1 MLTIPSRLET
11 FNAVILRNLS
21 ENPNLIYG
29 ILTSHKAFEDLGTFT
44 LSRGLREIKRVQLAK
59 ERQTKMSESN
69 PKATGTSDSVGNEE
83 PQDEKARLLESEG
96 GEAPGQAPETHSL
109 ENVNASQQS
118 LDEQEGD
125 VAQRQDISMTHPM
138 LSPVDVLSAT
148 SETVPA
154 TSEKVRGKMKERPS
168 VSVDTSSSL
177 ELASVGKNGFVPTQE
192 WVSCHIL
199 LSYRFS
205 LPNLLF
211 PRLHLGRKG
220 EQSHNG
226 CFRQTGN

>member
-1 MLTIPSRLET
+1 
-11 FNAVILRNLS
+11 
-21 ENPNLIYG
+21 
-29 ILTSHKAFEDLGTFT
+29 
-44 LSRGLREIKRVQLAK
+44 
-59 ERQTKMSESN
+59 
-69 PKATGTSDSVGNEE
+69 
-83 PQDEKARLLESEG
+83 
-96 GEAPGQAPETHSL
+96 
-109 ENVNASQQS
+109 VNASQQS

-125 VAQRQDISMTHPM
+125 VAQRQDISVTHPM

-177 ELASVGKNGFVPTQE
+177 ERVALAGVGKNGFVPTQE

-199 LSYRFS
+199 LSYRF
-205 LPNLLF
+205 LLLNLLF

-220 EQSHNG
+220 EQSYNG